1 MTISDDSHGSGDADG
16 GAWRRVSERAIQ
28 RPRSVARWRVVAF
41 LVIAVAAAVAC
52 TPAPSDGPVTI
63 ETGAAGGACAL
74 AGVGGVLIADPTY
87 GLAFKGQ
94 DRNRRA
100 VFPYGY
106 SARREAGVVLLID
119 PSGRVIAKEGD
130 QIRGAG
136 ALGDDITFLMC
147 DVTVVPA
154 PTLGE

>member
-1 MTISDDSHGSGDADG
+1 VTISDDSHGCGDTER

-41 LVIAVAAAVAC
+41 LVIAVAAVVAC
-52 TPAPSDGPVTI
+52 STAPSDGPVTI
-63 ETGAAGGACAL
+63 KTGAAGGACAL
-74 AGVGGVLIADPTY
+74 ASVGGVLIADQTD

-94 DRNRRA
+94 DRNRRV

-106 SARREAGVVLLID
+106 SARREAGVILLID
-119 PSGRVIAKEGD
+119 PSGRVIAREGD

-147 DVTVVPA
+147 DLIVVPA